1 MKKLLIA
8 LAICSATS
16 TAMARDISE
25 LSSPLVLLTPAVA
38 QNQDALNLND
48 SQRAEVKNWMAA
60 MPAQRGAVEDKA
72 VEVRAALRNAIIA
85 NESQETLDALAA
97 EIGSLETQLVLM
109 RANCVNHWREVLDA
123 DQFEQALGLAGY

>member
-8 LAICSATS
+8 LALCTATS

-38 QNQDALNLND
+38 QNQDALNLD
-48 SQRAEVKNWMAA
+48 DTQRAAVKNWMDN

-72 VEVRAALRNAIIA
+72 VEIRAALRNAILA
-85 NESQETLDALAA
+85 NEPQEALDELAS
-97 EIGSLETQLVLM
+97 EIGALETQLVLM
-109 RANCVNHWREVLDA
+109 RASCVNHWRDVLDA

>member
-48 SQRAEVKNWMAA
+48 SQRAEVKSWMSA

-72 VEVRAALRNAIIA
+72 VEIRAALRNAIIA